1 MKHWVFPQKTLKLLI
16 IRMLLHLVVWSLL
29 TVFSDL
35 PDGLTTKWNTTLV
48 STIIQDSLF
57 SNPVDIVSIPIIYRS
72 MDRPLNP

>member
-1 MKHWVFPQKTLKLLI
+1 MGIPAENLEITDHPYVTPSY
-16 IRMLLHLVVWSLL
+16 RVVITDGFS
-29 TVFSDL
+29 SDL

-57 SNPVDIVSIPIIYRS
+57 SHPVDIVSLLMIHRP